1 MKKLSV
7 CLLVLLALLG
17 CGKEEITQNPNVLE
31 GVYRTNGF
39 LDPLCIAITDDTQL
53 PSLTISKKSNGTY
66 ELVRTNYIPQ
76 KSTQKL
82 EGVTAQ
88 IITDGFELYYD
99 KTKIGTY
106 RDDRWYDDKKDKEV
120 TSKVLAVSYA
130 NAGRGLYFSYFGVK
144 KY

>member
-1 MKKLSV
+1 MQKLSV

-31 GVYRTNGF
+31 GIYRTNGF

-53 PSLTISKKSNGTY
+53 PSLTVSKKSNGTY

-88 IITDGFELYYD
+88 TIANGFELYHD
-99 KTKIGTY
+99 NTKIGTY

-120 TSKVLAVSYA
+120 ISKVLAVSYA
-130 NAGRGLYFSYFGVK
+130 NAAQGLYFSYFGVK
-144 KY
+144 K

>member
-7 CLLVLLALLG
+7 CLLVLFALLG

-31 GVYRTNGF
+31 GTYRTNGF

-53 PSLTISKKSNGTY
+53 PTLTISKKNNGTY
-66 ELVRTNYIPQ
+66 ELLRTNYIPQ

-82 EGVTAQ
+82 EEVTAKT
-88 IITDGFELYYD
+88 ITGGFELYHGQ
-99 KTKIGTY
+99 TKIGTY

-130 NAGRGLYFSYFGVK
+130 NAGQGLYFSYFGVK
-144 KY
+144 K